1 LEGEIDMSQD
11 TYNIG
16 DMVIL
21 SVADRRDI
29 SAVVSSPIEPG
40 RAGHVLLI
48 KDGCLIGTN
57 ASVDDVTLVDES
69 TQGFAQLAYKLIMLG
84 SHVIEKT
91 LL

>member
-1 LEGEIDMSQD
+1 MSQD

-16 DMVIL
+16 DMVVL
-21 SVADRRDI
+21 LTDDRRGI
-29 SAVVSSPIEPG
+29 SAIVSSPIEPG

-48 KDGCLIGTN
+48 KDGRLIGTN
-57 ASVDDVTLVDES
+57 ALADDVTLADEN
-69 TQGFAQLAYKLIMLG
+69 TQGFAQLAYKLIKLG